1 MVFEK
6 RKKKGGGVKKKG
18 NLHFSFSG
26 SILCITYT
34 SHGATLGHSQLK
46 QQKKNK
52 KKKEEKNFTVVSSG
66 TLVLGN
72 TVIS

>member
-1 MVFEK
+1 MVFER
-6 RKKKGGGVKKKG
+6 RKKKGGGVTKKG

-52 KKKEEKNFTVVSSG
+52 KKKERKRKRLYCSKQWDYG
-66 TLVLGN
+66 GG
-72 TVIS
+72 